1 MIEVGHCTMKLYDYH
16 GRYNLSG
23 IRIREKREALHM
35 SQEGLARA
43 LQLEGM
49 EVTQKTISRIEKGLR
64 VVPDFELKYFSA
76 ALHEPVEWFLEE

>member
-1 MIEVGHCTMKLYDYH
+1 
-16 GRYNLSG
+16 
-23 IRIREKREALHM
+23 M

-76 ALHEPVEWFLEE
+76 ALNEPVEWFLEE

>member
-1 MIEVGHCTMKLYDYH
+1 MKLYDYH

-23 IRIREKREALHM
+23 IQIREKREALHM

-76 ALHEPVEWFLEE
+76 VLHEPVEWFLEE